1 MSSANNLLMLACLV
15 SSLSCAHTK
24 SQRMLKLGMHKP
36 TLGSIKV
43 LNYEPTPETFYEDF
57 IRSSTPV
64 LIRTNNPS
72 WHKYFSSWARPSF
85 LQTHINDMPGR
96 AYNRPI
102 WTQDYPGEVR
112 LNFTDFFTRP
122 LDEKLYWDSTF
133 PLDNSLFKH
142 MPLPL
147 PLSCLQYSNW
157 IESAV
162 LLYTKVNST
171 SPFHH
176 DGAEN
181 FFFQISGKK
190 TWLIANYSEG
200 NKAYADLYDVQP
212 GLSPI
217 NPEQV
222 DLDKYPLAADI
233 NFYKVT
239 VEPGD
244 MLYVPEH
251 WWHHVTS
258 FDPPIISVNLW
269 SEVFELPLSSEKR
282 DIANHTKVI
291 SKFIRESSS
300 PSIKCMWQHRSIAD
314 VSQYNWKDISTLS
327 ESATEPLRN
336 YFLLHFSSDISGC
349 FYAVNSITGTIL
361 WNYTI
366 STDAGSTPVVSAD
379 EKTVY
384 FADEDSK
391 LYAFHTESGNLLW
404 KIELSDAIVAS
415 LRLNKIKD
423 ILYAATI
430 DGWVYAFN
438 ITADGRPSLL
448 WKSGP
453 FPGEIWSSPF
463 IHKPG
468 LIICIKTTSTEDP
481 SVYMLH
487 ESNGSV
493 MWSHTMGRPV
503 FASPVVDHES
513 NNLFVLDVEN
523 YLNVIDMQTGKSLWT
538 FDIGDGVLS
547 SPVLSS
553 NGNILYIVTAS
564 GQVMCLDAL
573 KLDIIW
579 KIVVEK
585 STDIEVVSSPLLTE
599 KWKLLYVAIGY
610 RVMALD
616 AENGKAVWEFSADAE
631 FMSSPRLD
639 KYGTLYIGGMD
650 NKLYALNGLK
660 GTVQWSVLS
669 LGPIVSSV
677 TIFDR
682 YVEESSYGGLM

>member
-1 MSSANNLLMLACLV
+1 
-15 SSLSCAHTK
+15 
-24 SQRMLKLGMHKP
+24 
-36 TLGSIKV
+36 
-43 LNYEPTPETFYEDF
+43 
-57 IRSSTPV
+57 
-64 LIRTNNPS
+64 
-72 WHKYFSSWARPSF
+72 
-85 LQTHINDMPGR
+85 MPGR
-96 AYNRPI
+96 AYSRPI

-112 LNFTDFFTRP
+112 LNYTDFLQRVY
-122 LDEKLYWDSTF
+122 DEKLYWDSSF
-133 PLDNSLFKH
+133 PLENTLFKH

-147 PLSCLQYSNW
+147 PLSCSRYTDWAQSTT
-157 IESAV
+157 
-162 LLYTKVNST
+162 LLYTNRNST
-171 SPFHH
+171 SAFHH
-176 DGAEN
+176 DVSEN

-269 SEVFELPLSSEKR
+269 SNVFNFPPSQNLR
-282 DIANHTKVI
+282 NIANHTTVV

-300 PSIKCMWQHRSIAD
+300 PSIKCMWQHRSLAD
-314 VSQYNWKDISTLS
+314 VSQSNWKEVYTPSKSVYVYSI
-327 ESATEPLRN
+327 
-336 YFLLHFSSDISGC
+336 YFSSDISGC
-349 FYAVNSITGTIL
+349 FYAVNSITGSIL

-523 YLNVIDMQTGKSLWT
+523 YLNVIDMQTGKSLGT

-547 SPVLSS
+547 SPVLTS
-553 NGNILYIVTAS
+553 NGKYLYAVTTS
-564 GQVMCLDAL
+564 GSVMCLEIANSRA
-573 KLDIIW
+573 
-579 KIVVEK
+579 VVWNFASNK
-585 STDIEVVSSPLLTE
+585 STESDVMSTPLLSE
-599 KWKLLYVAIGY
+599 KRNILCVALQNEILALNASNGIGLWKFIGQAY
-610 RVMALD
+610 
-616 AENGKAVWEFSADAE
+616 
-631 FMSSPRLD
+631 FMSSPAMD
-639 KYGTLYIGGMD
+639 KFGTLYFGGTD
-650 NKLYALNGLK
+650 KTLYAFDGKNGKLQWYLK
-660 GTVQWSVLS
+660 TS
-669 LGPIVSSV
+669 GPIVSSV
-677 TIFDR
+677 TIPKRFRDQ
-682 YVEESSYGGLM
+682 SCIGGLWQM